1 MLCWP
6 KTTISCAD
14 LATLVV
20 LGKISTE
27 IPWFDPSLDGWG
39 GRSSATLLPGLGPQ
53 KRKTPPQTTGKNA
66 NPLGRSCSVF
76 SFSWV
81 YSNLLLLLYQHWSTN
96 ESDADIWGSGTG
108 WEGHF
113 HRSGTQLGIQVPWCW
128 FVGCSLKKL
137 CMDKSIIHSWI
148 SILLV
153 PSGPPFSFRK
163 LTKGSDAKASLN
175 HLPRQTLGAFSFTRL
190 HRNRYCNISVLY
202 VKFVN
207 WLWCIAVICTHTSLE
222 WSRDCSHESTR
233 FCCHPNGFQA
243 FSPWPLRSSTPA
255 PVQLLRREAQ
265 RTTLIAN
272 QLRFWYTIH
281 NQYGANG
288 KFVRDHDMYI
298 YIYITKNWRRP
309 ANLVCFLRN
318 RLHHPV
324 DCDLA
329 QSLMV

>member
-14 LATLVV
+14 LATLVL

-148 SILLV
+148 SNCWCPQALHFHSENWRRAV
-153 PSGPPFSFRK
+153 MRK
-163 LTKGSDAKASLN
+163 HPK
-175 HLPRQTLGAFSFTRL
+175 HLPRQTLGAFSQ
-190 HRNRYCNISVLY
+190 
-202 VKFVN
+202 
-207 WLWCIAVICTHTSLE
+207 
-222 WSRDCSHESTR
+222 DSTEIDT
-233 FCCHPNGFQA
+233 A
-243 FSPWPLRSSTPA
+243 
-255 PVQLLRREAQ
+255 
-265 RTTLIAN
+265 
-272 QLRFWYTIH
+272 
-281 NQYGANG
+281 
-288 KFVRDHDMYI
+288 I
-298 YIYITKNWRRP
+298 Y
-309 ANLVCFLRN
+309 
-318 RLHHPV
+318 
-324 DCDLA
+324 
-329 QSLMV
+329 QSCM

>member
-6 KTTISCAD
+6 KRTISCAE
-14 LATLVV
+14 LATLVL

-53 KRKTPPQTTGKNA
+53 KRKTLPKRLEKNA

-81 YSNLLLLLYQHWSTN
+81 YSNLLLLLYQHWLTN

-148 SILLV
+148 SNCWCPQALHFHSENWRRAV
-153 PSGPPFSFRK
+153 MRK
-163 LTKGSDAKASLN
+163 YPK

-202 VKFVN
+202 VKFV
-207 WLWCIAVICTHTSLE
+207 
-222 WSRDCSHESTR
+222 
-233 FCCHPNGFQA
+233 
-243 FSPWPLRSSTPA
+243 
-255 PVQLLRREAQ
+255 
-265 RTTLIAN
+265 
-272 QLRFWYTIH
+272 
-281 NQYGANG
+281 
-288 KFVRDHDMYI
+288 
-298 YIYITKNWRRP
+298 
-309 ANLVCFLRN
+309 
-318 RLHHPV
+318 
-324 DCDLA
+324 
-329 QSLMV
+329 